1 MKANQIIIMIITLMS
16 ILFLSTPALAVD
28 YMAKVEVRTVQGS
41 PLAWSSPIIFYLN
54 TTETKN
60 VGNIGIHLN
69 EISNSNNQALFT
81 ISGGTHT
88 LSVLNIGGTDC
99 LLGQCNENGS
109 TPTHSGDVRM
119 ALISIEAKT
128 TSSSNYN
135 YSSGDAVDIYL
146 KPDSSTRINIPIN
159 DPTATFD
166 IIQFNQ
172 KSGWTSSTSQKDIPL
187 YVHRNYGSISIS
199 VNTDGNIDDMKQIDG
214 DVDTMYYILK
224 SNTKYEFKVKST
236 TTGTWASEKTNT
248 YTLNL
253 KGLATSSAQPTTVV
267 PVAPYDVVLGRT
279 KNMPMSEPGD
289 FAPVNGVTISKLSPT
304 VHDLTFSNV
313 GTFTLAYNTAKGSQQ
328 YVFVVNPP
336 VQTTPSV
343 TVSANQAQGMTAGGI
358 DNNYLLGGL
367 GILAIAGIFYIRNQK
382 RGGGGGS
389 SHYSAGKNLG

>member
-1 MKANQIIIMIITLMS
+1 MNTNKIIIMIIMLMS
-16 ILFLSTPALAVD
+16 ILFLSTPSSAAD
-28 YMAKVEVRTVQGS
+28 YMTKVEVRTVQGS
-41 PLAWSSPIIFYLN
+41 PLAWSAPIIFYLN
-54 TTETKN
+54 ATETKN

-69 EISNSNNQALFT
+69 EISTSNNQALFT
-81 ISGGTHT
+81 ITGGTHS
-88 LSVLNIGGTDC
+88 LSVLNVGGTDC
-99 LLGQCNENGS
+99 LLGQCTENGS
-109 TPTHSGDVRM
+109 VPTHSGDVRM
-119 ALISIEAKT
+119 ALISIEART

-135 YSSGDAVDIYL
+135 YSSGDPVDFYL

-159 DPTATFD
+159 DPSATFD

-172 KSGWTSSTSQKDIPL
+172 KSGWTSSTSQKEILL

-199 VNTDGNIDDMKQIDG
+199 VTTDGTLDDMKQVDG
-214 DVDTMYYILK
+214 DPDTMYYVLK
-224 SNTKYEFKVKST
+224 SNSKFEFKVKST
-236 TTGTWASEKTNT
+236 TTGTWASEKTNI

-253 KGLATSSAQPTTVV
+253 KGLASSTAQQTTAV
-267 PVAPYDVVLGRT
+267 PVAPYDVILGRT

-328 YVFVVNPP
+328 YVFVVSPATP
-336 VQTTPSV
+336 TTPVV
-343 TVSANQAQGMTAGGI
+343 TVSANQVQSTVGGI
-358 DNNYLLGGL
+358 DNNYLLGGI
-367 GILAIAGIFYIRNQK
+367 GFLAIAGIFYIRSQK